1 MGLAGNALLNFRWSR
16 ISCRAVRSRSFSGSV
31 QPRAVSGSVKSFKS
45 LRVLNLKS
53 KPAKLSTNPIQM
65 QAFQH
70 FRGKQRSHALTPPIV
85 QMTLIKQGP
94 GFIEFRKPFRLG
106 ELDEV
111 FAQF

>member
-65 QAFQH
+65 QAFQN

-85 QMTLIKQGP
+85 KWPSSKKT
-94 GFIEFRKPFRLG
+94 R
-106 ELDEV
+106 V
-111 FAQF
+111 S